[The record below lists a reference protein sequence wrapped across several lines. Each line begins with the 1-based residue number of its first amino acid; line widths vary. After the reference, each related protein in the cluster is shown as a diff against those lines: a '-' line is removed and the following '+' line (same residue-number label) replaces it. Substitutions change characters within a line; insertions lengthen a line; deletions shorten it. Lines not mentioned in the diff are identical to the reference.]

1 MERLHGAGAAGGSL
15 QLGELIDEHGPAL
28 LHDLQGL
35 GIDLRDLWRPGTA
48 VTPRYVLWLVGQL
61 SPESAFRASHQGG
74 PEFRSWTS
82 TTYLLAGVVNLLHAA
97 NRQRAG
103 KKTRDPL
110 VRGPAAKPKVRRV
123 SVAEIAARQK
133 QVEAN

>member
-1 MERLHGAGAAGGSL
+1 M
-15 QLGELIDEHGPAL
+15 
-28 LHDLQGL
+28 
-35 GIDLRDLWRPGTA
+35 
-48 VTPRYVLWLVGQL
+48 TPRYVLWLAGQL

-74 PEFRSWTS
+74 PEFRPWTS

-110 VRGPAAKPKVRRV
+110 VRGPSAKPKARRV

-133 QVEAN
+133 ALEPN